1 MNPKKL
7 RALSREMKE
16 EWMDVMVENKAEI
29 CVDLLKALQKTD
41 AGKNIVDLIY
51 TKSDNTNYE
60 YVIIVWSNGTMK
72 TVETYD
78 DGMQMIRD
86 ITRVVYYARFTR
98 KD

>member
-7 RALSREMKE
+7 RALSMEMKE
-16 EWMDVMVENKAEI
+16 EMVGVMVENKAEI
-29 CVDLLKALQKTD
+29 CANLLKTLRLTD

-60 YVIIVWSNGTMK
+60 YVIIVWSNGAMK